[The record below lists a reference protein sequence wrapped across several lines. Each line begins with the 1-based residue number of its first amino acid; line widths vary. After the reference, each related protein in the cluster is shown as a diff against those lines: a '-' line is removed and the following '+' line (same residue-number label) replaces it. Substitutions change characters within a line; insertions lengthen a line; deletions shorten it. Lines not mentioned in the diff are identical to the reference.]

1 MVEVTGE
8 AVSAAVMEAAWRAA
22 ATGAAAAATAVRMV
36 SPLVGAQW
44 FSSVKLS
51 FFLTHDDTCIT
62 PG

>member
-51 FFLTHDDTCIT
+51 FFFNTR
-62 PG
+62 